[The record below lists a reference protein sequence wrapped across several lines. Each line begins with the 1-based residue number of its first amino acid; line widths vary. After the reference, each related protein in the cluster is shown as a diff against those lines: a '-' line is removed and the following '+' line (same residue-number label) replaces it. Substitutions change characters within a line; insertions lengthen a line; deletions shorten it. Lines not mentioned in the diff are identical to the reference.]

1 MICCLE
7 MFEINS
13 FSIVQV
19 NSVGNL
25 HKNPQQIDKIEDLT
39 VLPKQPIVAILVFQ
53 FSKDA

>member
-1 MICCLE
+1 